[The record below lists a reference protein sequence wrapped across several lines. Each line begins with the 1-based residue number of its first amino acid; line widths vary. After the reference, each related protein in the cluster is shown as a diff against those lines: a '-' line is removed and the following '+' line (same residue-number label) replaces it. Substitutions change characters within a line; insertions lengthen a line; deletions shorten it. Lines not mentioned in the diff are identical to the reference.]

1 MNSYNGKINTNFRND
16 KMPKDGSQFIC
27 LSVILI
33 DSVFRIDKNYYSQVV
48 SEECKYVV
56 KGKKIPVIFF
66 LIVIEK
72 ILMKKILIKKIL
84 MKKI

>member
-1 MNSYNGKINTNFRND
+1 
-16 KMPKDGSQFIC
+16 MPKEGSQFIC

-33 DSVFRIDKNYYSQVV
+33 DSVFRIDKNYYSQVF

-72 ILMKKILIKKIL
+72 IPMKKILIKKIL

>member
-1 MNSYNGKINTNFRND
+1 
-16 KMPKDGSQFIC
+16 MPKDGSQFIC

>member
-1 MNSYNGKINTNFRND
+1 
-16 KMPKDGSQFIC
+16 MPKEGSQFIC

-33 DSVFRIDKNYYSQVV
+33 DSVFRIDKNYYSQVF
-48 SEECKYVV
+48 SEECKYDV